1 MNGPQGPAEKL
12 KQKKPS
18 RPELTFKEAGQNSKP
33 DRDSGRKP
41 RLKQKAADNEKVDV
55 VDIKHEI
62 DETKPPQSRQ
72 SANTSLN
79 CGENQNPLQEVGQN
93 SKPDGDSGKKPGLKQ
108 NKENENEN
116 EKVAAVEIKQEI
128 NEAVPRKSRRSA
140 NTSLTSGE
148 KQNPLQEAG
157 RNSKP
162 NRDSGVRHGLK
173 QTNNSLKKESATKTT
188 KNSGKRKREVL
199 EENAGDDNVIDD
211 ITTSDENEPSK
222 ARSGIETNTA
232 TRVRL
237 SLENPNLYAYLFFS
251 LRVLTVVSTR

>member
-1 MNGPQGPAEKL
+1 MNGPQGP
-12 KQKKPS
+12 
-18 RPELTFKEAGQNSKP
+18 F
-33 DRDSGRKP
+33 
-41 RLKQKAADNEKVDV
+41 
-55 VDIKHEI
+55 KHEI
-62 DETKPPQSRQ
+62 NETKPLKPRQ

-79 CGENQNPLQEVGQN
+79 CGENQNPLQEVGHN
-93 SKPDGDSGKKPGLKQ
+93 SKPDRDSGKKPGLKQ
-108 NKENENEN
+108 NKENE
-116 EKVAAVEIKQEI
+116 KVAAVEI

-148 KQNPLQEAG
+148 KQTPLQEVG

-162 NRDSGVRHGLK
+162 NRDSRVRPGLK
-173 QTNNSLKKESATKTT
+173 QTNNSLKKEIATKTT

-199 EENAGDDNVIDD
+199 EKNTG
-211 ITTSDENEPSK
+211 DENEPSK

-251 LRVLTVVSTR
+251 LRVLTVVSTSFKKLTRKKR